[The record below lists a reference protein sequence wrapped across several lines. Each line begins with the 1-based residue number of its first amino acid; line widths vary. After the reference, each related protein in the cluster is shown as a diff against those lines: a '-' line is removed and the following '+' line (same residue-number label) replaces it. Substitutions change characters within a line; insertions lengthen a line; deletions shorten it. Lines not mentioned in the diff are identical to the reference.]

1 MIFVEENGEGP
12 GSEAEEGQA
21 ITQSSASHR
30 VSDPDVL
37 PQIPRL
43 VLGDAQ
49 SLQCTIRTMRVLVLV
64 IGAFPVIVW
73 DMVHNHG
80 AWSNS
85 LAATLQHGLRGI
97 GAL

>member
-1 MIFVEENGEGP
+1 
-12 GSEAEEGQA
+12 
-21 ITQSSASHR
+21 
-30 VSDPDVL
+30 
-37 PQIPRL
+37 
-43 VLGDAQ
+43 
-49 SLQCTIRTMRVLVLV
+49 MRVLVLV